1 MYYFF
6 SFIFSAL
13 DTLALTIILILKIGK
28 FVYWWAT
35 IVKVDI
41 FQEIFFMEQP
51 YPILKLIFLK
61 IYYMHFVPYVIR
73 LH

>member
-13 DTLALTIILILKIGK
+13 DTLTLTIILILKIGK

-41 FQEIFFMEQP
+41 FQEIFVMEQP
-51 YPILKLIFLK
+51 
-61 IYYMHFVPYVIR
+61 
-73 LH
+73 